1 MGSLANKW
9 ALAYKGRS
17 LSHATTALRNKM
29 QAIGFI
35 RAGRQAV
42 EPIKF
47 LTTAEIWNFRVTE
60 TAFEQALHARTADM
74 LDACTQCGKCVE
86 ICPVTGPA
94 GVGDATPKAVISG
107 VLDIV
112 RFGDGSPAAQAWA
125 KGCALT
131 GDCIAACPEGI
142 NPRFLLAM
150 ARVALA
156 RQSTELRDRRKRGI
170 ENFRLVADGVNVLA
184 RMQLDDADLARLGQQ
199 VSERLHNGS
208 TAQPGERPDFVFY
221 TGCNVLKTPHMAL
234 FALDIMDV
242 LGVTYKVM
250 GGPTHCC
257 GVVQLRTGDTEVSG
271 RVATNSLDR
280 LAEGK
285 AGVISWCASC
295 HVQFTEYT
303 LPTIEKVRGSRPFEM
318 TPFMLFLKTRFD
330 DLRPMLRNPV
340 PMRIALHKHPGVKGV
355 VEAGTALLRMV
366 PGIEIVDLAQPAV
379 GLMSNA
385 LNALPD
391 YKRGLQLAELEAA
404 ATAKID
410 ALVAIYH
417 VDHRELCAH
426 ERDWPFRIINIL
438 DIVGASM
445 GLHHDDHFK
454 RLKIMQDADA
464 IVADCKELIAAH
476 GIDLAQAREVVVKA
490 MLNEQPLPLAGRKV
504 DAGGAAAYIA
514 RPR

>member
-1 MGSLANKW
+1 M
-9 ALAYKGRS
+9 
-17 LSHATTALRNKM
+17 
-29 QAIGFI
+29 
-35 RAGRQAV
+35 
-42 EPIKF
+42 
-47 LTTAEIWNFRVTE
+47 TE
-60 TAFEQALHARTADM
+60 TAFETALTARTAEM
-74 LDACTQCGKCVE
+74 LDACTRCGKCVE
-86 ICPVTGPA
+86 VCPMAKPA
-94 GVGDATPKAVISG
+94 GVGDAAPEDVIAG

-112 RFGDGSPAAQAWA
+112 RTGEGPAASKAWA

-131 GDCIAACPEGI
+131 GDCITACGDGV

-156 RQSTELRDRRKRGI
+156 KQSVELRDRRKQGI
-170 ENFRLVADGVNVLA
+170 ENFRLIADGVNVLA
-184 RMQLDDADLARLGQQ
+184 RMQLDEDELVRLGQQ
-199 VSERLHNGS
+199 VNERLQDGS
-208 TAQPGERPDFVFY
+208 TAKPGERPDFVFY

-234 FALDIMDV
+234 IALDMMDA
-242 LGVTYKVM
+242 LGVTYRVM

-257 GVVQLRTGDTEVSG
+257 GVIQLRVGDTDVSG
-271 RVATNSLDR
+271 RVATNSLDK

-285 AGVISWCASC
+285 TGVISWCASC
-295 HVQFTEYT
+295 HVQFTET
-303 LPTIEKVRGSRPFEM
+303 TIPAVERVRGSRPFEM
-318 TPFMLFLKTRFD
+318 TPFMLFLKTRFE
-330 DLRPMLRNPV
+330 DLRPMLKNPV

-355 VEAGTALLRMV
+355 VEAGTALLQMV
-366 PGIEIVDLAQPAV
+366 PGIEIVDLHQPAV

-404 ATAKID
+404 EAAGVD

-445 GLHHDDHFK
+445 GLHHDDDFK

-464 IVADCKELIAAH
+464 IVADCKDMLDAYR
-476 GIDLAQAREVVVKA
+476 IDPAMARTVVVKA
-490 MLNEQPLPLAGRKV
+490 MLNEQPLALVGQRLDRAK
-504 DAGGAAAYIA
+504 GAAYMP
-514 RPR
+514 RP

>member
-1 MGSLANKW
+1 M
-9 ALAYKGRS
+9 
-17 LSHATTALRNKM
+17 
-29 QAIGFI
+29 
-35 RAGRQAV
+35 
-42 EPIKF
+42 
-47 LTTAEIWNFRVTE
+47 TE
-60 TAFEQALHARTADM
+60 TAFETALTVRTAEM
-74 LDACTQCGKCVE
+74 LEACTRCGKCVE
-86 ICPVTGPA
+86 VCPMAKPA
-94 GVGDATPKAVISG
+94 GVGDATPESVIAG

-112 RFGDGSPAAQAWA
+112 RTGEGPAASKAWA

-131 GDCIAACPEGI
+131 GDCIAACGDGV

-156 RQSTELRDRRKRGI
+156 KQSVELRDRRKQGI
-170 ENFRLVADGVNVLA
+170 ENFRLIADGVNVLA
-184 RMQLDDADLARLGQQ
+184 RMQLDEDELARLGQQ
-199 VSERLHNGS
+199 VNERLQNGS
-208 TAQPGERPDFVFY
+208 TAKPGERPDFVFY

-234 FALDIMDV
+234 IALDMMDA
-242 LGVTYKVM
+242 LDVTYRVM

-257 GVVQLRTGDTEVSG
+257 GVIQLRAGDTDVSG
-271 RVATNSLDR
+271 RVASNSLDK

-285 AGVISWCASC
+285 TGVISWCASC
-295 HVQFTEYT
+295 HVQFTET
-303 LPTIEKVRGSRPFEM
+303 TIPTVERVRGSRPFEM
-318 TPFMLFLKTRFD
+318 TPFMLFLETRFE
-330 DLRPMLRNPV
+330 DLRPMLKNPV

-355 VEAGTALLRMV
+355 VEAGTELLRMV
-366 PGIEIVDLAQPAV
+366 PGIEIVDLHQPAV

-404 ATAKID
+404 EAAGID

-438 DIVGASM
+438 DIVAASM

-464 IVADCKELIAAH
+464 IVADCKDM
-476 GIDLAQAREVVVKA
+476 IDAYRIDPVMARSVVVKA
-490 MLNEQPLPLAGRKV
+490 MLNEQPLPLVGQRLDRAR
-504 DAGGAAAYIA
+504 DAAYM
-514 RPR
+514 PRS

>member
-1 MGSLANKW
+1 MPESAFET
-9 ALAYKGRS
+9 ALA
-17 LSHATTALRNKM
+17 
-29 QAIGFI
+29 
-35 RAGRQAV
+35 
-42 EPIKF
+42 
-47 LTTAEIWNFRVTE
+47 
-60 TAFEQALHARTADM
+60 ARTGDM
-74 LDACTQCGKCVE
+74 LDACTCCGKCVE
-86 ICPVTGPA
+86 ICPMTGPA
-94 GVGDATPKAVISG
+94 GVGAAAPKVVISG
-107 VLDIV
+107 VIDML
-112 RFGDGSPAAQAWA
+112 RGGEGPQASKAWA
-125 KGCALT
+125 SGCALT

-150 ARVALA
+150 TRVTLA
-156 RQSTELRDRRKRGI
+156 RQASEPRERRRKGV
-170 ENFRLVADGVNVLA
+170 ENFRAVADGVNVLA
-184 RMQLDDADLARLGQQ
+184 RMQLSDAELTRLGQQ
-199 VSERLHNGS
+199 VNDRLEHGS
-208 TAQPGERPDFVFY
+208 TAKPGERPDFVFY

-234 FALDIMDV
+234 LALDIMDA

-271 RVATNSLDR
+271 RAATNSLDR

-295 HVQFTEYT
+295 HVQFTET
-303 LPTIEKVRGSRPFEM
+303 TIPTIEKIRGARPFEM
-318 TPFMLFLKTRFD
+318 TPFMLFLATRFD
-330 DLRPMLRNPV
+330 DLRPMLKTPV

-366 PGIEIVDLAQPAV
+366 PGIEILDLGQPAV

-385 LNALPD
+385 LNALPE
-391 YKRGLQLAELEAA
+391 YKRGLQRAELEAA
-404 ATAKID
+404 AAAGVD

-464 IVADCKELIAAH
+464 IVADCKDMLAAH
-476 GIDLAQAREVVVKA
+476 GLDPTVAREVVVKA
-490 MLNEQPLPLAGRKV
+490 MLAEQPLPLVGKV
-504 DAGGAAAYIA
+504 DGRVRAAYIA
-514 RPR
+514 RP

>member
-1 MGSLANKW
+1 MTETVFEA
-9 ALAYKGRS
+9 ALA
-17 LSHATTALRNKM
+17 
-29 QAIGFI
+29 
-35 RAGRQAV
+35 
-42 EPIKF
+42 
-47 LTTAEIWNFRVTE
+47 
-60 TAFEQALHARTADM
+60 ARTAEM
-74 LDACTQCGKCVE
+74 LAACTRCGKCVE
-86 ICPVTGPA
+86 VCPMAKPA
-94 GVGDATPKAVISG
+94 GVGDATPESVISG

-112 RFGDGSPAAQAWA
+112 RTGEGPMASRAWA

-131 GDCIAACPEGI
+131 GDCIAACGDGV

-150 ARVALA
+150 ARVAMA
-156 RQSTELRDRRKRGI
+156 KQASDPRDRRKQGI

-184 RMQLDDADLARLGQQ
+184 RMQLDETDLSRLGQY
-199 VSERLHNGS
+199 VNERLQNGS
-208 TAQPGERPDFVFY
+208 TAEPGERPDFVFY

-234 FALDIMDV
+234 TALDIMDT
-242 LGVTYKVM
+242 LGVTYRVM

-257 GVVQLRTGDTEVSG
+257 GVIQLRTGDTEVSG
-271 RVATNSLDR
+271 RVATNSLDK

-285 AGVISWCASC
+285 TGVISWCASC
-295 HVQFTEYT
+295 HVQFTENT
-303 LPTIEKVRGSRPFEM
+303 IPTIEKVRGSRPFEM
-318 TPFMLFLKTRFD
+318 TPFMLFLKTRFE
-330 DLRPMLRNPV
+330 DLRPMLKNPV
-340 PMRIALHKHPGVKGV
+340 NLRIALHKHPGVKGV
-355 VEAGTALLRMV
+355 VEAGTELLRMV
-366 PGIEIVDLAQPAV
+366 PGIEIVDLHQPAV

-404 ATAKID
+404 EAAAVD

-464 IVADCKELIAAH
+464 IVGDCKDMIAAYR
-476 GIDLAQAREVVVKA
+476 IDPAFAREVVVKA
-490 MLNEQPLPLAGRKV
+490 MLNEQPLPLRTSS
-504 DAGGAAAYIA
+504 
-514 RPR
+514 

>member
-1 MGSLANKW
+1 
-9 ALAYKGRS
+9 
-17 LSHATTALRNKM
+17 M
-29 QAIGFI
+29 Q
-35 RAGRQAV
+35 
-42 EPIKF
+42 PIMQ
-47 LTTAEIWNFRVTE
+47 
-60 TAFEQALHARTADM
+60 TAFEAALTARTEQM
-74 LDACTQCGKCVE
+74 LDACTKCGKCVE
-86 ICPVTGPA
+86 ICPVTAPA
-94 GVGDATPKAVISG
+94 GVGDATPTAVISG

-112 RFGDGSPAAQAWA
+112 RFGDGPQASKAWA

-131 GDCIAACPEGI
+131 GDCIAACPEGV

-150 ARVALA
+150 ARVALT
-156 RQSTELRDRRKRGI
+156 RQSSELRDRRKKGI
-170 ENFRLVADGVNVLA
+170 ENFRLVADGVNVLS
-184 RMQLDDADLARLGQQ
+184 RMQLDDAELARLGQQ
-199 VSERLHNGS
+199 VTDRLESGS
-208 TAQPGERPDFVFY
+208 TAKPGERPDFVFY

-234 FALDIMDV
+234 LALDIMDA
-242 LGVTYKVM
+242 LGVTYNVM

-271 RVATNSLDR
+271 RVATNSLDK

-285 AGVISWCASC
+285 TGVISWCASC

-303 LPTIEKVRGSRPFEM
+303 LPTIEKVRGAWPFEM
-318 TPFMLFLKTRFD
+318 TPFMLFLSTRFD
-330 DLRPMLRNPV
+330 DLRPMLRKPV

-366 PGIEIVDLAQPAV
+366 PGIEIVDLGQPAV
-379 GLMSNA
+379 GLMSNS

-404 ATAKID
+404 AAAGVD

-464 IVADCKELIAAH
+464 IVADCKDLIAAR
-476 GIDLAQAREVVVKA
+476 GIDPALARTVVVKA
-490 MLNEQPLPLAGRKV
+490 MLAEQPLPLIGHASVGTL
-504 DAGGAAAYIA
+504 
-514 RPR
+514 

>member
-1 MGSLANKW
+1 MQSRGAIMLATGPDSMTETVFEA
-9 ALAYKGRS
+9 ALA
-17 LSHATTALRNKM
+17 
-29 QAIGFI
+29 
-35 RAGRQAV
+35 
-42 EPIKF
+42 
-47 LTTAEIWNFRVTE
+47 
-60 TAFEQALHARTADM
+60 ARTAEM
-74 LDACTQCGKCVE
+74 LAACTRCGKCVE
-86 ICPVTGPA
+86 VCPMAKPA
-94 GVGDATPKAVISG
+94 GVGDATPESVISG

-112 RFGDGSPAAQAWA
+112 RTGEGPMASRAWA

-131 GDCIAACPEGI
+131 GDCIAACGDGV

-150 ARVALA
+150 ARVAMA
-156 RQSTELRDRRKRGI
+156 KKASDPRDRRKQGI

-184 RMQLDDADLARLGQQ
+184 RMQLDETELSRLGQY
-199 VSERLHNGS
+199 VNERLQNGS
-208 TAQPGERPDFVFY
+208 TAEPGERPDFVFY

-234 FALDIMDV
+234 TALDIMDA
-242 LGVTYKVM
+242 LGVTYRVM

-257 GVVQLRTGDTEVSG
+257 GVIQLRSGDTEVSG
-271 RVATNSLDR
+271 RVATNSLDK

-285 AGVISWCASC
+285 TGVISWCASC
-295 HVQFTEYT
+295 HVQFTENT
-303 LPTIEKVRGSRPFEM
+303 IPTIEKVRGSRPFEM
-318 TPFMLFLKTRFD
+318 TPFMLFLKTRFE
-330 DLRPMLRNPV
+330 DLRPMLKNPV
-340 PMRIALHKHPGVKGV
+340 NLRIALHKHPGVKGV
-355 VEAGTALLRMV
+355 VEAGTELLRMV
-366 PGIEIVDLAQPAV
+366 PGIEIVDLHQPAV

-404 ATAKID
+404 EAAAVD

-464 IVADCKELIAAH
+464 IVADCKDMIAAYQ
-476 GIDLAQAREVVVKA
+476 IDPAFAREVVVKA
-490 MLNEQPLPLAGRKV
+490 MLTEQPLPLRTSS
-504 DAGGAAAYIA
+504 
-514 RPR
+514 

>member
-1 MGSLANKW
+1 MAK
-9 ALAYKGRS
+9 
-17 LSHATTALRNKM
+17 
-29 QAIGFI
+29 
-35 RAGRQAV
+35 
-42 EPIKF
+42 
-47 LTTAEIWNFRVTE
+47 
-60 TAFEQALHARTADM
+60 
-74 LDACTQCGKCVE
+74 
-86 ICPVTGPA
+86 PA
-94 GVGDATPKAVISG
+94 GVGDVAPESVIAG

-112 RFGDGSPAAQAWA
+112 RTGEGPAASKAWA

-131 GDCIAACPEGI
+131 GDCIAACGDGV

-156 RQSTELRDRRKRGI
+156 KQSSELHDRRKQGI
-170 ENFRLVADGVNVLA
+170 ANFRLIADGVNVLA
-184 RMQLDDADLARLGQQ
+184 RMQLDEDELDRLGQQ
-199 VSERLHNGS
+199 VNERLEYGS
-208 TAQPGERPDFVFY
+208 TAKPGERPDFVFY

-234 FALDIMDV
+234 IALDIMDA
-242 LGVTYKVM
+242 LGVTYRVM

-257 GVVQLRTGDTEVSG
+257 GVIQLRSGDTEVSG
-271 RVATNSLDR
+271 RVATNSLDK

-285 AGVISWCASC
+285 TGVISWCASC
-295 HVQFTEYT
+295 HVQFTET
-303 LPTIEKVRGSRPFEM
+303 TIPTIEKVRGSRPFEM
-318 TPFMLFLKTRFD
+318 TPFMLFLKTRFE
-330 DLRPMLRNPV
+330 DLRPMLKNSV

-355 VEAGTALLRMV
+355 VEAGTELLRMV
-366 PGIEIVDLAQPAV
+366 PGIEIVDLHQPAV

-385 LNALPD
+385 LNALPE

-404 ATAKID
+404 EAAGVD

-464 IVADCKELIAAH
+464 IVADCQDMIAAYR
-476 GIDLAQAREVVVKA
+476 IDPMVAREVVVKA
-490 MLNEQPLPLAGRKV
+490 MLNEQPLPLVGHRL
-504 DAGGAAAYIA
+504 D
-514 RPR
+514 RPRPEAYMPRP